1 MAIIRV
7 TEDGPYRV
15 EGDVSIRG
23 TDGKELRAGG
33 IWHLC
38 RCGGSRNKPFCD
50 ATHGLKGWTGP
61 ETAERGSDRPADG
74 APSITATTDG
84 PYQVCG
90 AVRLIGAD
98 GAAYGD
104 RERRSLCRCGL
115 SANKPFCDGS
125 HAFAGFRDPL
135 PPELANTPTVYT
147 WLGGRAAL
155 ERLTTAFYDG
165 ILNEPDEL
173 LEPVF
178 RGMNPDHPKH
188 VAAWLSEVFGG
199 PADYTAQHGGYE
211 HMVHAHHDRSLTE
224 EQRQRWV
231 ARLARTADEVLLPD
245 DPDVRQAFVSYLE
258 WGSRIAVFNSRP
270 GAGVIAHAPVP
281 EWGWGN
287 SAPYVPQPWDDP
299 QAAVQGRA
307 QAHD

>member
-1 MAIIRV
+1 MATIQV

-15 EGDVSIRG
+15 EGEVSIRDAEG
-23 TDGKELRAGG
+23 NELRAEG

-50 ATHGLKGWTGP
+50 STHGLKGWTGP
-61 ETAERGSDRPADG
+61 ETADHGSDTPADG
-74 APSITATTDG
+74 PPSITPRVDG
-84 PYQVCG
+84 PYEVCG
-90 AVRLIGAD
+90 AIRLIGAD
-98 GAAYGD
+98 GEPYGT
-104 RERRSLCRCGL
+104 RQQQKLCRCGQ
-115 SANKPFCDGS
+115 SGSKPFCDGS

-135 PPELANTPTVYT
+135 PPELENTPTVYA
-147 WLGGRAAL
+147 WLGGREAL

-173 LEPVF
+173 LEPIF

-199 PADYTAQHGGYE
+199 PADYTAHHGGYE
-211 HMVHAHHDRSLTE
+211 HMVQAHHDRALTE
-224 EQRQRWV
+224 QQRQRWV

-245 DPDVRQAFVSYLE
+245 DPDVRQAFLSYLE
-258 WGSRIAVFNSRP
+258 WGSRIAVFNSQP
-270 GAGVIAHAPVP
+270 GAGVIGHAPVP

-287 SAPYVPQPWDDP
+287 SAPYVPQSWDDP
-299 QAAVQGRA
+299 EAAAKGRA
-307 QAHD
+307 RERA

>member
-1 MAIIRV
+1 VATIRI

-23 TDGKELRAGG
+23 ADGKELRTGG

-50 ATHGLKGWTGP
+50 STHGLKGWSGP
-61 ETAERGSDRPADG
+61 ETADRGSDLPADG

-84 PYQVCG
+84 PYEVCG
-90 AVRLIGAD
+90 PVRLIGAD
-98 GAAYGD
+98 GEAYGN
-104 RERRSLCRCGL
+104 RERRSLCRCGQ

-125 HAFAGFRDPL
+125 HEFAGFRDPL
-135 PPELANTPTVYT
+135 PPGGENTPTVYA
-147 WLGGRAAL
+147 WLGGREAL
-155 ERLTTAFYDG
+155 ERLTTAFYAG
-165 ILNEPDEL
+165 ILNDPDEL

-178 RGMNPDHPKH
+178 RGMDPDHPKH
-188 VAAWLSEVFGG
+188 VAAWLGEVFGG
-199 PADYTAQHGGYE
+199 PADYTAHHGGYE
-211 HMVHAHHDRSLTE
+211 HMVHAHRNRSLTE

-245 DPDVRQAFVSYLE
+245 DPDVRQAFASYLE

-281 EWGWGN
+281 QWGWGN

-299 QAAVQGRA
+299 EAAAKGRA
-307 QAHD
+307 RAQP